1 MKYDS
6 TTIILEGEPLRLS
19 FSFSRFFGRRQE
31 AWEYIHFGFSQDTFI
46 MKDY

>member
-19 FSFSRFFGRRQE
+19 FSFSRFSGRRRE
-31 AWEYIHFGFSQDTFI
+31 VREIFTLALVKTPLS
-46 MKDY
+46 

>member
-19 FSFSRFFGRRQE
+19 FSFSRFSGRRQE